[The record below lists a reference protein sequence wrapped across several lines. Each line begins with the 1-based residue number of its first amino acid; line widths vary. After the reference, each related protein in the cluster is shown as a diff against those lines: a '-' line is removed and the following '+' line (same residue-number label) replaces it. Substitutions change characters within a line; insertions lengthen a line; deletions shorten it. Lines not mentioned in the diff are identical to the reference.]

1 MKSMSEF
8 ATVDD
13 KDVIDLSSLKRGSFV
28 FAYMKLG
35 KVGKVSKS
43 ITKTTTTT
51 KKTKKVA
58 KASQVCPTVVEPIPN
73 KPLSTFNW
81 LNDTVEHYES
91 SQSNWI
97 RVVVVCR

>member
-1 MKSMSEF
+1 MQGMNQF
-8 ATVDD
+8 ATVED
-13 KDVIDLSSLKRGSFV
+13 KDVVDLATLQRGSLV

-43 ITKTTTTT
+43 ITKKITTN
-51 KKTKKVA
+51 A
-58 KASQVCPTVVEPIPN
+58 CERKASASQACPTVVKPVTD

-81 LNDTVEHYES
+81 LNDTVSHYES
-91 SQSNWI
+91 AEGNWI

>member
-1 MKSMSEF
+1 MQGMHQF
-8 ATVDD
+8 TTVED
-13 KDVIDLSSLKRGSFV
+13 KDVVDLTSLQRGSLV

-43 ITKTTTTT
+43 ITKNTT
-51 KKTKKVA
+51 KNTKGKG
-58 KASQVCPTVVEPIPN
+58 KASASQACPTVVDPIPD

-91 SQSNWI
+91 PQGNWI